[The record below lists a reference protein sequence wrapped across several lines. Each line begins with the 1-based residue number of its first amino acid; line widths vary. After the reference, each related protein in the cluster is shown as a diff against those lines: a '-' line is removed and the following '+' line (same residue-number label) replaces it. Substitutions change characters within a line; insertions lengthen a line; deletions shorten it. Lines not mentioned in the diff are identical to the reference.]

1 MIISLFPEITADEL
15 GLILGVSGRSAET
28 YIKKL
33 KDEDFIERVGGKKEG
48 FWQIKK
54 QE

>member
-1 MIISLFPEITADEL
+1 
-15 GLILGVSGRSAET
+15 LILGVSGRSAET

-33 KDEDFIERVGGKKEG
+33 KEEELIERMGGKKEG

-54 QE
+54 HM